1 MRRRLVA
8 SIAGVAAVA
17 VIVFAVPLAVVLARS
32 YRDREELRLQR
43 DTVAATRQI
52 DVAAAAGD
60 PIELPPGGDRLAVYD
75 RGGRRIAG
83 RGPAV
88 ADAVVRAALSS
99 GKAAGATADGELL
112 AAVPL
117 TVRERVAGVVR
128 AARGDEPVETAA
140 RRAWLALGGLA
151 AALMLAATA
160 AALVLGR
167 RLAGPLERIAAAA
180 RRLGEGDF
188 SMRTQRSGVPEL
200 DAVAVALN
208 TTAQRLDDL
217 VSRERAFS
225 ADASHQLR
233 TPLAALRIELEA
245 LELRGDA
252 SPELAAALAQVERL
266 QATVETL
273 LAVARDLP
281 RHEAGAELPAIVD
294 EIETGWRGRLAA
306 DGRPLRTAVR
316 TREATTS
323 AAAAVVR
330 EILDVLVDN
339 GCSHG
344 AGAVTVVVRDA
355 DGSLA
360 IDVADEGAGFTGD
373 PEAAFQRRAAVGDG
387 HGIGLALARSLA
399 EAEGGRLTVSRPGP
413 EPRLTL
419 LLPRA

>member
-1 MRRRLVA
+1 
-8 SIAGVAAVA
+8 
-17 VIVFAVPLAVVLARS
+17 
-32 YRDREELRLQR
+32 
-43 DTVAATRQI
+43 
-52 DVAAAAGD
+52 
-60 PIELPPGGDRLAVYD
+60 
-75 RGGRRIAG
+75 
-83 RGPAV
+83 
-88 ADAVVRAALSS
+88 
-99 GKAAGATADGELL
+99 
-112 AAVPL
+112 
-117 TVRERVAGVVR
+117 
-128 AARGDEPVETAA
+128 
-140 RRAWLALGGLA
+140 
-151 AALMLAATA
+151 MLAATG

-167 RLAGPLERIAAAA
+167 RLAGPLERSAATA

-188 SMRTQRSGVPEL
+188 SVRTQRSGVPEV

-208 TTAQRLDDL
+208 LTAQRLDDL

-266 QATVETL
+266 QRTVETL
-273 LAVARDLP
+273 LAVARDVT
-281 RHEAGAELPAIVD
+281 RHEAAAELPALV
-294 EIETGWRGRLAA
+294 EELEARWRGRLAA

-316 TREATTS
+316 AHEATTS

-339 GCSHG
+339 GRSHG

-360 IDVADEGAGFTGD
+360 IDVGDEGAGFAGD
-373 PEAAFQRRAAVGDG
+373 PEAAFARRSAAGDG
-387 HGIGLALARSLA
+387 HGIGLTLARSLA